1 MLGYP
6 KKGIKDGEDNPWT
19 HKDGMGWDKIER
31 QNPSS
36 APKGDK
42 ESQRSV
48 NFPNLDSLTRFQIW
62 CPHRGSVPGA
72 YEEHSRKT

>member
-1 MLGYP
+1 M
-6 KKGIKDGEDNPWT
+6 
-19 HKDGMGWDKIER
+19 ER

-48 NFPNLDSLTRFQIW
+48 TFPNLGSMARSQIW
-62 CPHRGSVPGA
+62 CPGICPDRGICPGA
-72 YEEHSRKT
+72 QQEQVSKVRFLLK